1 MRSSKA
7 SKIISS
13 IVFLSLV
20 ASIAYIVVRIIMVPG
35 GVQTDGERPE
45 SEYILMLLQCSLG
58 AFIMFLPGII
68 SRKFSIQ
75 IPSNMYIMFVLFLYC
90 AIYLGEVQSFY
101 YQFKH
106 WDALLHGFSGAM
118 LGALGFS
125 LITLLNKS
133 ERVPIYLSPVFVALF
148 SFCFAI
154 MLGVL
159 WEIYEYIFDGLLG
172 LNMQKFALS
181 DGTQLVG
188 REALSNT
195 MKDLIVN
202 TIGALF
208 MSIAGYISL
217 KYKKGWIDKFLI
229 KKIRFKA
236 GSKAEAAETKTG
248 LSPEAETGTK
258 LEDQAASKPEK
269 KETLLK

>member
-7 SKIISS
+7 SKIIST

-20 ASIAYIVVRIIMVPG
+20 FSIIYVIIRIIMVPG
-35 GVQTDGERPE
+35 GVQIEGERPE
-45 SEYILMLLQCSLG
+45 SEYVLMLVQCTLG
-58 AFIMFLPGII
+58 VFIMFLPGII
-68 SRKFSIQ
+68 SRRFSIQ

-101 YQFKH
+101 YQIEH

-125 LITLLNKS
+125 VITLFNKS
-133 ERVPIYLSPVFVALF
+133 ERVPIYLSPAFVALF

-159 WEIYEYIFDGLLG
+159 WEIYEYVVDGLLG
-172 LNMQKFALS
+172 LNMQKFALA
-181 DGTQLVG
+181 DGKQLVG
-188 REALSNT
+188 RDALSNT
-195 MKDLIVN
+195 MKDFIFN

-217 KYKKGWIDKFLI
+217 KYEKGWIDKLLI
-229 KKIRFKA
+229 KKIRLK
-236 GSKAEAAETKTG
+236 SSTKTETKVEVKTKI
-248 LSPEAETGTK
+248 EAKTH
-258 LEDQAASKPEK
+258 
-269 KETLLK
+269 